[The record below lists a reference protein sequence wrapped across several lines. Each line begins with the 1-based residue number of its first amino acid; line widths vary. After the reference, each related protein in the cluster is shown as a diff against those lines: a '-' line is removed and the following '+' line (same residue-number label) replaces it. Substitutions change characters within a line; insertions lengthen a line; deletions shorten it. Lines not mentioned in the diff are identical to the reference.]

1 MKHSLN
7 TLSSRTLLMLML
19 MLMLAAGNVGATPSY
34 PYQSCFNIAA
44 RMHDVDV
51 DLLLAVAA
59 VESAMNADARSN
71 KNAHGI
77 MQIQWPGTARHLGVK
92 RLSELYN
99 PCLNIELGAR
109 YLRELIDGSGGDVQ
123 RALAA
128 YNYGPGRIARS
139 PQLPEGAIGYASKVA
154 SQRSRIL
161 AATGVEL
168 QKLTTGTQVSF
179 NSKTRAQ
186 RFAGS
191 LNKRISGASFIT
203 NRDTQGNYQVLMNI
217 SDGGLS
223 ATDVALLQTVGWNSL
238 GASQ

>member
-1 MKHSLN
+1 MKHSL
-7 TLSSRTLLMLML
+7 LILIFSISLILLFG
-19 MLMLAAGNVGATPSY
+19 AEHARATPSY

-59 VESAMNADARSN
+59 VESAMNADARSH

-109 YLRELIDGSGGDVQ
+109 YLRELIDGTGGDIQ

-139 PQLPEGAIGYASKVA
+139 PELPEGALGYARKVA
-154 SQRSRIL
+154 SQRSRIR
-161 AATGVEL
+161 AATGIEL
-168 QKLTTGTQVSF
+168 EKITTSNPVSF
-179 NSKTRAQ
+179 ASKTRAQ

-191 LNKRISGASFIT
+191 LNKRITGASFVT
-203 NRDTQGNYQVLMNI
+203 NRDPQGNYQVRMNI
-217 SDGGLS
+217 ATGGLS
-223 ATDVALLQTVGWNSL
+223 ATDVALLQTVGWNNL

>member
-1 MKHSLN
+1 MKDLIRTSCAIAIL
-7 TLSSRTLLMLML
+7 TLLLGTGK
-19 MLMLAAGNVGATPSY
+19 ATATPSY
-34 PYQSCFNIAA
+34 PYQSCFDIAA
-44 RMHDVDV
+44 RMHDIDV

-59 VESAMNADARSN
+59 VESAMDPDARSN

-109 YLRELIDGSGGDVQ
+109 YLRELINGTDGNIE
-123 RALAA
+123 RALAS

-139 PQLPEGAIGYASKVA
+139 PELPEGAIGYARKVNT
-154 SQRSRIL
+154 QRSRIRS
-161 AATGVEL
+161 ATGVEL
-168 QKLTTGTQVSF
+168 QKLTTSMQVSF

-191 LNKRISGASFIT
+191 LNKRITGASFAA
-203 NRDTQGNYQVLMNI
+203 NRGPKGNYQVQMSI
-217 SDGGLS
+217 SEQGLS
-223 ATDVALLQTVGWNSL
+223 ATDVALLQTVGWNNL
-238 GASQ
+238 GANQ

>member
-1 MKHSLN
+1 MKHSL
-7 TLSSRTLLMLML
+7 TTLLF
-19 MLMLAAGNVGATPSY
+19 AATMALLLTAETARASSSY

-77 MQIQWPGTARHLGVK
+77 MQIQWPGTARHLGVT

-109 YLRELIDGSGGDVQ
+109 YLRELIDGSGGDIQ

-139 PQLPEGAIGYASKVA
+139 PQLPEGAIGYAQKVA
-154 SQRSRIL
+154 SQRNRIR
-161 AATGVEL
+161 ASTGAEL
-168 QKLTTGTQVSF
+168 QKLTTSRQVSF
-179 NSKTRAQ
+179 TSKTRAQ

-191 LNKRISGASFIT
+191 LNKRITGASFIAS
-203 NRDTQGNYQVLMNI
+203 RDDNGNYQVQMNI
-217 SDGGLS
+217 SEAGLS
-223 ATDVALLQTVGWNSL
+223 PTDVSLLQTVGWNNL